1 MRSFIIGLV
10 SGSLFNLRL
19 PEKELRMFA
28 TPVADVFHF
37 LQQVHIAEVER
48 CDAGTVVRRAELLQ
62 VLGAAHD
69 GFVVLG

>member
-1 MRSFIIGLV
+1 MAVRSRAWCMG
-10 SGSLFNLRL
+10 L

-48 CDAGTVVRRAELLQ
+48 CDAGAVGRGAELLQ
-62 VLGAAHD
+62 ALRAAHD
-69 GFVVLG
+69 GFVVLC

>member
-1 MRSFIIGLV
+1 
-10 SGSLFNLRL
+10 
-19 PEKELRMFA
+19 MFA